1 MAIFCTDAGHGKPD
15 TGAVWQGV
23 MEKDI
28 NWQVVR
34 RLNAYL
40 KERGHEVW
48 TTRHDDLSVP
58 PLKTR
63 CRLINRHHQLK
74 RPIFDAIISVH
85 CNVAARWEA
94 RYGSYQPLPNH
105 KGFYA
110 IYSEESPTGSTLA
123 QSIAE
128 AVSQK
133 GISLAHHGLLS
144 TVQLGRSLAWIHQT
158 LPPAVLVELG
168 FLTNPEDFEN
178 LQKPEYQQILVEALT
193 TGLEAFVQPVA

>member
-23 MEKDI
+23 MEKDL

-48 TTRHDDLSVP
+48 TTRHDDTDVP

-63 CRLINRHHQLK
+63 CRLINRHYELK
-74 RPIFDAIISVH
+74 RPAFDAIISIH
-85 CNVAARWEA
+85 CNVAAQWDEIKQ
-94 RYGSYQPLPNH
+94 SYIPLPKH
-105 KGFYA
+105 KGLYA
-110 IYSEESPTGSTLA
+110 IYSAESASGTELA
-123 QSIAE
+123 QRIAD
-128 AVSQK
+128 AVAQK
-133 GISLAHHGLLS
+133 GIPLAHHGLLS
-144 TVQLGRSLAWIHQT
+144 TVELGRSLAWIHQT

-178 LQKPEYQQILVEALT
+178 LQKPDYQQQLVEAIT
-193 TGLEAFVQPVA
+193 AGLEAFAQPVA